1 MLLWELCA
9 LCGKILS
16 MKKDNIMFVVLGLVV
31 GLIVGFMGANSINK
45 SAPGQAPSSNQMS
58 SNTSS
63 SGIPNLPADHPP
75 LGTSS
80 GNTAGGGGE
89 IDQAKAAQMPQIAAA
104 IEKAKQKP
112 NDYDAQMVAA
122 DLYYQI
128 ERFDDA
134 AVFYE
139 AAIKIKPGE
148 VEPMIKAG
156 NAYFDAE
163 KYEPAEKWYLKALE
177 KDPKNINTRT
187 DLGLTFFLREPRN
200 IERAIKEYK
209 TALAIDPNHEIT
221 LQNLALAYT
230 ESGDKENLALT
241 MEKLKSVNPNNP
253 VILKSQGN

>member
-1 MLLWELCA
+1 
-9 LCGKILS
+9 
-16 MKKDNIMFVVLGLVV
+16 MKKDNVMFVVLGLVV
-31 GLIVGFMGANSINK
+31 GLVVGFVGANSINK
-45 SAPGQAPSSNQMS
+45 TAPGQAAPSSQMTA
-58 SNTSS
+58 NTSA

-80 GNTAGGGGE
+80 GSTTGSGGE
-89 IDQAKAAQMPQIAAA
+89 VDQTKAAQMPQIAAA

-112 NDYDAQMVAA
+112 NDYDAQMTAA

-128 ERFDDA
+128 QKFEEA
-134 AVFYE
+134 AVLYE
-139 AAIKIKPGE
+139 AANKIKPAE
-148 VEPMIKAG
+148 AEPMVKAG

-177 KDPKNINTRT
+177 KDPKNINART

-230 ESGDKENLALT
+230 ENGDKENLAR
-241 MEKLKSVNPNNP
+241 KIKKPKSLKPNNP
-253 VILKSQGN
+253 VISKTQNK

>member
-1 MLLWELCA
+1 MFSVNSVAYL
-9 LCGKILS
+9 KILS
-16 MKKDNIMFVVLGLVV
+16 MKKDNIMFVVLGLIVGLVV
-31 GLIVGFMGANSINK
+31 GFVGANSINK
-45 SAPGQAPSSNQMS
+45 TAPGQTVATASMPGNASA
-58 SNTSS
+58 

-80 GNTAGGGGE
+80 GNTAAGGGE
-89 IDQAKAAQMPQIAAA
+89 VDQAKAAQMPQIAAA

-134 AVFYE
+134 ALFYE
-139 AAIKIKPGE
+139 AANKIKPGE
-148 VEPMIKAG
+148 AEPMIKAG

-177 KDPKNINTRT
+177 KDPKNINART

-209 TALAIDPNHEIT
+209 AALAIDPNHEIT

-230 ESGDKENLALT
+230 ENGDKQNLALT
-241 MEKLKSVNPNNP
+241 MEKLKTVNPNNP
-253 VILKSQGN
+253 VILKSQGK